1 MNRKR
6 GPRPV
11 NLRLRRLLVMLP
23 WLAERGTVS
32 TREMADHFGMSVSDL
47 ISDLTMASLCG
58 VSPYPL
64 DLIDLWV
71 DEEAVHFG
79 ISKYFDKPLR
89 LTPTEAFSLVVSVR
103 AAAVIEG
110 DDSPLARAL
119 VKMAS
124 VLGDDALEGVVVD
137 VEIPDDLEDLR
148 LAAEEAA
155 ELELQYWSPTSGEVA
170 PRTVV
175 PIEVFAEGD
184 HWYLRAR
191 DLVADG
197 ERTYRI
203 DRIESWRATGRTVE
217 VEAGERRPWFEGSDD
232 ATVVRILVDSDWL
245 WVLEKYPLVSVEDA
259 GAGRHRITLLSASER
274 WLDRILVRLGSRV
287 TVESPASLTGRRVEA
302 AARVL
307 EIYERR

>member
-1 MNRKR
+1 MSRKR

-32 TREMADHFGMSVSDL
+32 TREMAEHFGMSVPDL
-47 ISDLTMASLCG
+47 ISDLTLASLCG

-71 DEEAVHFG
+71 DEDAVHFG

-89 LTPTEAFSLVVSVR
+89 LTPPEAFSLVVSVR
-103 AAAVIEG
+103 AAAAIEG
-110 DDSPLARAL
+110 DDSPLARAAA
-119 VKMAS
+119 KMAA
-124 VLGDDALEGVVVD
+124 VLGDEAVEGVVVE
-137 VEIPDDLEDLR
+137 VEAPDGLDDLR
-148 LAAEEAA
+148 IAAEESA
-155 ELELQYWSPTSGEVA
+155 ELELQYWSPSTGEVA
-170 PRTVV
+170 ARTVA
-175 PIEVFAEGD
+175 PIEVFAEGE

-217 VEAGERRPWFEGSDD
+217 VVAGERRPWFEGSED
-232 ATVVRILVDSDWL
+232 AVPVTLLVDTDWL
-245 WVLEKYPLVSVEDA
+245 WALEKYPLVSVADA
-259 GAGRHRITLLSASER
+259 GAGRHRVTLLSASER
-274 WLDRILVRLGSRV
+274 WLDRLLVRLGARATIESPVGLAERRASAASRV
-287 TVESPASLTGRRVEA
+287 LG
-302 AARVL
+302 L
-307 EIYERR
+307 YERT